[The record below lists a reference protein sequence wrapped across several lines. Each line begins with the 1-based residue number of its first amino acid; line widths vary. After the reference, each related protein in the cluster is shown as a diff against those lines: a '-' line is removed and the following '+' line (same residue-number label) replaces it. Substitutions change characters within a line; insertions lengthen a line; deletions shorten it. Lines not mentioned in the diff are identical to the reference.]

1 MIDVGVRIDG
11 LADLLRRE
19 KTIGAK
25 TEGLLTERLLEVGA
39 DVAADVAERYQ
50 PYSEKGAAGVQEKV
64 FTSGLWV
71 VQTIRKSRNILRQR
85 PGFGPLM
92 MERAFGPAAA
102 DNESKVLLAGE
113 QAVEEARLLYW
124 EE

>member
-11 LADLLRRE
+11 LAELLFKE
-19 KTIGAK
+19 KTVGAK
-25 TEGLLTERLLEVGA
+25 TEGFLTERLLEVGA
-39 DVAADVAERYQ
+39 DVARDVATRYE
-50 PYSEKGAAGVQEKV
+50 PYSLKGAAGVQERV

-71 VQTIRKSRNILRQR
+71 VQTIRKSRNVLRQR

-92 MERAFGPAAA
+92 MEKAFGPAAA
-102 DNESKVLLAGE
+102 DNESNVLLAGE